1 MKLKS
6 DYQPGIFPKLC
17 SLCGRS
23 YSEAEWRE
31 LDRVGVASG
40 TAPGIGRLGP
50 DLELRNCIC
59 HSTFSAELAAEEDL
73 VNV

>member
-17 SLCGRS
+17 NRCGRS
-23 YSEAEWRE
+23 YFEAEWRE
-31 LDRVGVASG
+31 LELVGITPATV
-40 TAPGIGRLGP
+40 PGIGRLGP

-59 HSTFSAELAAEEDL
+59 HSTFSAELAAEEEL
-73 VNV
+73 VNG